1 MRGQGGR
8 LASRRPGPLEA
19 FGLRPIAA
27 AAPPCRCCLSL
38 VTAAVSRT
46 RDRPRPAPVTR
57 DRPLPVPVTTLLLL
71 LLSAALLNAAHTA
84 AAQMIHAGTLLLLLT
99 DARKSIEKKEKD
111 GQMIPAGTGISE
123 QQQQLPAAHCR
134 HRGRRP
140 HNSPEYQ
147 PRAAAAVQRLNS

>member
-84 AAQMIHAGTLLLLLT
+84 AAQMIHAGTLLLLGGALAGSALAVKRIGRCHPWGGCGH
-99 DARKSIEKKEKD
+99 DPVP
-111 GQMIPAGTGISE
+111 PAE
-123 QQQQLPAAHCR
+123 N
-134 HRGRRP
+134 GRR
-140 HNSPEYQ
+140 NLE
-147 PRAAAAVQRLNS
+147 LF